1 MGCYDVFC
9 PFCGGPLES
18 LFLPNDSEANEKKYS
33 KITAWFNK
41 CTVLLENKKA
51 KHGFRE
57 TGCNVKFSKK
67 GEKYN
72 LDIINYPDLG
82 VLGIALHDDCWKL
95 AKEYTNHQYV
105 FEDFNIKKMKDLT
118 PYVFTYGNYK
128 PINKYWQQRFDLDP
142 VKNKND
148 EYVLYS
154 PLKNTP
160 ESKKNRDRILKNI
173 KNFKVAKSSPTKK
186 LKKDR
191 PSPSESAT
199 LFKLGTKKKGN
210 DGNMYIVTQTKTKV
224 KRWGKL

>member
-9 PFCGGPLES
+9 PFCGGPLN
-18 LFLPNDSEANEKKYS
+18 NDFCDIFDKNKEYYS
-33 KITAWFNK
+33 NLTNWFNK

-82 VLGIALHDDCWKL
+82 ELGIALHDDCWKL

-128 PINKYWQQRFDLDP
+128 PINKYWQQIFALDP
-142 VKNKND
+142 EKDKKD
-148 EYVLYS
+148 LFVLHS
-154 PLKNTP
+154 PLKSTR
-160 ESKKNRDRILKNI
+160 ESTENKDRILKNI
-173 KNFKVAKSSPTKK
+173 KNFEVKK

>member
-9 PFCGGPLES
+9 PFCGGPLN
-18 LFLPNDSEANEKKYS
+18 NDFCDIFDKNKEYYS
-33 KITAWFNK
+33 KLTNWFNK

-57 TGCNVKFSKK
+57 TGCNTHFKKK
-67 GEKYN
+67 GEKYD

-82 VLGIALHDDCWKL
+82 ELGIALHDDCWKL

-105 FEDFNIKKMKDLT
+105 FEDFNIKKIKDLT
-118 PYVFTYGNYK
+118 PYIFTYGNYK
-128 PINKYWQQRFDLDP
+128 PINKYWQQIFALDP
-142 VKNKND
+142 EKHKK
-148 EYVLYS
+148 ELFVLHS
-154 PLKNTP
+154 PLKSTR
-160 ESKKNRDRILKNI
+160 ESTENKDRILKNI
-173 KNFKVAKSSPTKK
+173 KNFEVKK

-210 DGNMYIVTQTKTKV
+210 DGNMYNKTKTKTKV